1 MYADETRGIGT
12 ALIAFV
18 TSVAKRSPDIYN
30 VAIEEAY
37 AAVEKEQADYP
48 THDMRLGF
56 EFLELA
62 EGCCN
67 SILPP
72 DPGLQ

>member
-12 ALIAFV
+12 ALIAFA

-37 AAVEKEQADYP
+37 AAVEKEKADHP
-48 THDMRLGF
+48 KLDMQLGI
-56 EFLELA
+56 EFLELV

-72 DPGLQ
+72 DPGVQ